1 MLTGRELQTLRNQG
15 NEAEVAAD
23 EIALLRADVAALR
36 DANDRWSG
44 VLAAERERCAPLI
57 SELRMLAERCEW
69 PDGDA
74 AQVIAQLWAE
84 EWVRKIDGP
93 NEG

>member
-1 MLTGRELQTLRNQG
+1 
-15 NEAEVAAD
+15 
-23 EIALLRADVAALR
+23 
-36 DANDRWSG
+36 
-44 VLAAERERCAPLI
+44 LAAERERCAPLI

-93 NEG
+93 NVGANRTTTAMIET